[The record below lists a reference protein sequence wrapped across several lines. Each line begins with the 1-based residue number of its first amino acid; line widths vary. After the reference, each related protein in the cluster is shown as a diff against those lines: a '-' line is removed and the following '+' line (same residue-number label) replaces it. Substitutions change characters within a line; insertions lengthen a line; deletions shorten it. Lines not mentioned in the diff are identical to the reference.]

1 MPWRT
6 LRGRLAAAML
16 AILLL
21 ALGASALLNA
31 PGRPLGGEARPEAGF
46 LPEPYQDAFVLASFS
61 LAALLLIW
69 FVSSWSLRPLARVSQ
84 EARAVGPQSPSAR
97 LSRAGLPAEITPLV
111 DAVNGAL
118 DRMADAYAAE
128 RRFTENAAHELRTPL
143 AVLSLR
149 VQRAQQSAAPD
160 WPAIEHDLAQ
170 VNALVAQMLDLA
182 RKEHASHAGA
192 ERPMIN
198 LARIAREACAMAL
211 PLLEAQH
218 RSLSADLPETLS
230 VRGDAA
236 DLRDA
241 IRNVLE
247 NAALHGAGT
256 VSIAAADSAAG
267 LVRLTVSD
275 EGAGPPPEL
284 RDHVFER
291 FAKGGS
297 SQGSG
302 LGLAIVREVA
312 RGHGGDV
319 VFLAGDRCRLII
331 SVPEAGPRANG
342 GHDG

>member
-21 ALGASALLNA
+21 ALGASALLDA
-31 PGRPLGGEARPEAGF
+31 PDRQGGNPRPAAGF
-46 LPEPYQDAFVLASFS
+46 LPEPYQDGFVLASFS

-69 FVSSWSLRPLARVSQ
+69 FVSSWSLRPLARASQ
-84 EARAVGPQSPSAR
+84 QARDVGPQLPAMR
-97 LSRAGLPAEITPLV
+97 LSRDGLPAEITPLV

-149 VQRAQQSAAPD
+149 VQRAQQAASPD
-160 WPAIEHDLAQ
+160 WPAIERDLAQ

-182 RKEHASHAGA
+182 RKEHASHTGGD
-192 ERPMIN
+192 RPLVN
-198 LARIAREACAMAL
+198 LARIAREACAMTL
-211 PLLEAQH
+211 PLLEA
-218 RSLSADLPETLS
+218 RGRGLTTDLPETLMLP
-230 VRGDAA
+230 GNAG

-241 IRNVLE
+241 ITNILE

-256 VSIAAADSAAG
+256 VHVAAVADQAAG

-275 EGAGPPPEL
+275 EGAGPPAAL
-284 RDHVFER
+284 REQVFER
-291 FAKGGS
+291 FAKGAHSDGT
-297 SQGSG
+297 G
-302 LGLAIVREVA
+302 LGLAIVREAA
-312 RGHGGDV
+312 RGNGGDV
-319 VFLAGDRCRLII
+319 VFLAGDRCKLMI
-331 SVPEAGPRANG
+331 SLPASASRVNG
-342 GHDG
+342 QYDG

>member
-6 LRGRLAAAML
+6 LRGRLAGAML

-31 PGRPLGGEARPEAGF
+31 LERPRGDAPADPGF
-46 LPEPYQDAFVLASFS
+46 LPEPYQDALVLASFS
-61 LAALLLIW
+61 VAALLLIW
-69 FVSSWSLRPLARVSQ
+69 LVSSWSLRPLARVSQ
-84 EARAVGPQSPSAR
+84 QARDVGPQSPAAR
-97 LSRAGLPAEITPLV
+97 LSRDRLPAEITPLV

-149 VQRAQQSAAPD
+149 VQRAQQEAAPD
-160 WPAIEHDLAQ
+160 WTAIEQDLGQ

-182 RKEHASHAGA
+182 RKEHAAHASV

-211 PLLEAQH
+211 PLLEARH
-218 RSLSADLPETLS
+218 RNVVAELPETLI
-230 VRGDAA
+230 VPGDAA

-256 VSIAAADSAAG
+256 VSVSAVADSAAG
-267 LVRLTVSD
+267 VVRLTVSD
-275 EGAGPPPEL
+275 AGAGPPREL
-284 RDHVFER
+284 RDRVFQR
-291 FAKGGS
+291 FAKGAGS
-297 SQGSG
+297 EGSG

-312 RGHGGDV
+312 RGHGGDA
-319 VFLAGDRCRLII
+319 VFLAGDHCRLTITLPD
-331 SVPEAGPRANG
+331 SGSRLKG
-342 GHDG
+342 GRP